1 MILKLKLLLRKMK
14 IPLSRFIHL
23 FYYCIGMKQEQD
35 IPYVPYDIYESPQE
49 IVILLPLWWVKKE
62 SLKLAIKDYRL
73 VITWERIKPKV
84 KDNFIPLKEECYRW
98 LIDQVIDLPPQV
110 YFDKIHSKLTPDNT
124 LQIIVPKALVPEK
137 ITLEV
142 EYDK

>member
-1 MILKLKLLLRKMK
+1 
-14 IPLSRFIHL
+14 
-23 FYYCIGMKQEQD
+23 MKQEQEMPR
-35 IPYVPYDIYESPQE
+35 IPYDIYESPQE
-49 IVILLPLWWVKKE
+49 IVILLPLWGVKKE
-62 SLKLAIKDYRL
+62 TLKLSIKDYRL

-84 KDNFIPLKEECYRW
+84 KDNLISLKEECYRW
-98 LIDQVIDLPPQV
+98 NIEQVIDRPPQV

-137 ITLEV
+137 ISLEV